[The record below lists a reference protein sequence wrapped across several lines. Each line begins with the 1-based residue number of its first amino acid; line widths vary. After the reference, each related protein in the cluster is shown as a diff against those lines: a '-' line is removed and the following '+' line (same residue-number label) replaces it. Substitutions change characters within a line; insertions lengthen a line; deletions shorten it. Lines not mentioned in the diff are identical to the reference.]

1 MQIVDSIGM
10 KIQRSSRMKWALKKP
25 IKIVNTGSKNTWIKK
40 AENYI
45 SAFLVCFAKVF
56 TWNYFV
62 RCNTLSVKYT
72 SNRTGRHNTAVNKKN
87 PVYPICCTIL
97 PE

>member
-40 AENYI
+40 AE
-45 SAFLVCFAKVF
+45 
-56 TWNYFV
+56 
-62 RCNTLSVKYT
+62 
-72 SNRTGRHNTAVNKKN
+72 
-87 PVYPICCTIL
+87 IL
-97 PE
+97 HFSFFGLFCKSFYLELFRAM